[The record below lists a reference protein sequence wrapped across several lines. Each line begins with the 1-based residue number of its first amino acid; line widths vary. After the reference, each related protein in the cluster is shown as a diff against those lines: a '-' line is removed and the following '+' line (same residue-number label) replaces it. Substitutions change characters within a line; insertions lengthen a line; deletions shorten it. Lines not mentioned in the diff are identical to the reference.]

1 MRTIWILLDSSQ
13 WKNQYYI
20 HHIHKRFTVLFFVSF
35 NGNGNT
41 KKKINFAWNWNSH
54 FANFSATQT
63 QQYREIHSRKLCDS
77 FFIARLLFVSAQS
90 WSNTLDWSNVW
101 HESEQTTRKRYIA
114 CKIHPRSILAILHV
128 KADLFRIFAFFSSCC
143 CCWWWW
149 SRCCCSTFQTVTK
162 LNKIICDDKVLAQIQ
177 HYPFSID
184 CVLHI

>member
-1 MRTIWILLDSSQ
+1 MEMEIR
-13 WKNQYYI
+13 
-20 HHIHKRFTVLFFVSF
+20 
-35 NGNGNT
+35 

-128 KADLFRIFAFFSSCC
+128 KADLFRIFAFFPPAVVVGGGGADAAAVHSE
-143 CCWWWW
+143 
-149 SRCCCSTFQTVTK
+149 
-162 LNKIICDDKVLAQIQ
+162 
-177 HYPFSID
+177 P
-184 CVLHI
+184 